1 MDGMALFTDRSRPSD
16 EGTDAV
22 DAVTPALEAGRGV
35 RATWRYTIASIVF
48 YVVVVS
54 LVNTLLLLSGG
65 AYGLQFL
72 DVALILLA
80 VTSLAALVR
89 YCWFFRNGLGGGLP
103 ARTYTLW
110 LLLPAGV
117 LYVLGLLQSHT
128 LWVAALPLWFA
139 ANAVAVVVPRRER
152 TWVLAL
158 TVPALVLHGMLGML
172 LGNSGQSAVADTG
185 GFASVALWALMTPLL
200 FVGSIWWWEI
210 VVRLDDSRRTSG
222 ELAVVQER
230 LRFAADLHDIQGHHL
245 QVIALKTEL
254 AGRLLDT
261 DPEAARVQI
270 TEAQQL
276 ARTALEDTRALVH
289 GYRAVSLAAEAAN
302 AAEVLGAAGI
312 SCSVDVDGEGL
323 PAELRTLFGL
333 VIREATTNILRH
345 SEAGAVQLRL
355 ECSAARRV
363 LVVRNDGVLG
373 AGAGRSGGSGI
384 DGLRRRFEAVGG
396 RVTARGDDGSFV
408 LTAEAPAGSAP
419 GMAAAGASAG
429 TAVPAPSPT
438 AGDRGRP

>member
-1 MDGMALFTDRSRPSD
+1 M
-16 EGTDAV
+16 
-22 DAVTPALEAGRGV
+22 
-35 RATWRYTIASIVF
+35 
-48 YVVVVS
+48 
-54 LVNTLLLLSGG
+54 
-65 AYGLQFL
+65 
-72 DVALILLA
+72 
-80 VTSLAALVR
+80 
-89 YCWFFRNGLGGGLP
+89 
-103 ARTYTLW
+103 
-110 LLLPAGV
+110 
-117 LYVLGLLQSHT
+117 
-128 LWVAALPLWFA
+128 
-139 ANAVAVVVPRRER
+139 
-152 TWVLAL
+152 
-158 TVPALVLHGMLGML
+158 
-172 LGNSGQSAVADTG
+172 
-185 GFASVALWALMTPLL
+185 
-200 FVGSIWWWEI
+200 
-210 VVRLDDSRRTSG
+210 
-222 ELAVVQER
+222 
-230 LRFAADLHDIQGHHL
+230 
-245 QVIALKTEL
+245 
-254 AGRLLDT
+254 
-261 DPEAARVQI
+261 
-270 TEAQQL
+270 
-276 ARTALEDTRALVH
+276 
-289 GYRAVSLAAEAAN
+289 
-302 AAEVLGAAGI
+302 LGAAGI